1 MRTVL
6 LCTMGI
12 SLKNNFRLHQGQ
24 GLFEL
29 FARGQFGTMASEMM
43 SFEPTDRLLGAEIN
57 SNTSII
63 QKKDPHKK
71 PLLGGREHLYLLA
84 SDTED
89 GDSVGK
95 VLREYYAHPQNPWK
109 WERVESRRIIGL
121 QDSDPQ
127 RFEKEGLRNLVK
139 EIGTIAGRHGSN
151 ALLINA
157 TGGYKAQ
164 ISFAGLIGQ
173 ALQIPVCYQF
183 EDFSEVIVL
192 PPQPVS
198 LDMNFWLEHVQ
209 LFYELAENEGDAQE
223 TTQEPRFDPL
233 VDEITVDGQQVRGL
247 SAIGQL
253 FHETFRHLFLLQ
265 REKFLPPE
273 AGLKPE
279 AKKVRYEKSVPGRP
293 PGIENWFERLKK
305 VPFVK
310 EIYTHYYNRDL
321 CRANYFRPSSRADVS
336 RLEGGFSDGKATAKF
351 DLLTTATTKAQRAA
365 ALEYL
370 KEYFLTQ

>member
-1 MRTVL
+1 VGT
-6 LCTMGI
+6 
-12 SLKNNFRLHQGQ
+12 SLKNNLQHQDQ
-24 GLFEL
+24 ELFGLFSH
-29 FARGQFGTMASEMM
+29 GQFRALASKMLTY
-43 SFEPTDRLLGAEIN
+43 EPTTRLLGAEIN
-57 SNTSII
+57 STDSIMK
-63 QKKDPHKK
+63 KKDSRQK
-71 PLLGGREHLYLLA
+71 PLLGGREHLYLLT

-89 GDSVGK
+89 GESVGT
-95 VLREYYAHPQNPWK
+95 VLRQYYAHPENPWK
-109 WERVESRRIIGL
+109 WARVESRRIAGL
-121 QDSDPQ
+121 QDGDPQ
-127 RFEKEGLRNLVK
+127 RFEKEGLRHLVQ
-139 EIGTIAGRHGSN
+139 EIGAIAGRHGSN

-192 PPQPVS
+192 PPQPVA
-198 LDMNFWLEHVQ
+198 LDMHFWLEHVQ
-209 LFYELAENEGDAQE
+209 LFYELAENEGDALE

-233 VDEITVDGQQVRGL
+233 VDEITVDGQHVRGL

-253 FHETFRHLFLLQ
+253 FHETFRHLFRLQ

-293 PGIENWFERLKK
+293 PGIENWFERLKR

-310 EIYTHYYNRDL
+310 EIYTHYYNPDL
-321 CRANYFRPSSRADVS
+321 PLAHYFRPSSRTDVS
-336 RLEGGFSDGKATAKF
+336 QVEGGFSDGKATIKF
-351 DLLTTATTKAQRAA
+351 DIITTATTKAQRAA

-370 KEYFLTQ
+370 KEHFLTQ